1 MIERYFSQ
9 AKVLIR
15 LRSGSVGP
23 YLPRFVSALEQ
34 KRFSRDTIRRYI
46 RGADSLCR
54 WLDKQGVAVVE
65 ANQGHVERYV
75 RQHTRLPDIHYA
87 AQGRLCKAALSV
99 PFIATVL
106 REQGILSGSAPVSN
120 ADAWLARFDNHLM
133 RVHGLAPE
141 SRHHYLRYAR
151 RLIQSLQMSEPDW
164 TALNAEQ
171 IRDFIRCEAG
181 KRKTGSCQLVIAAIR
196 AFLRFLAA
204 EGVVPPNLHRAVPV
218 VREWRHASLPQ
229 HISTEELER
238 VLQICCLPTAGC
250 SRDACIILMMARL
263 GMRAGEV
270 RQLNL
275 NDIDWIEGEIHVRSG
290 KSRRERTLPLL
301 QEVGKA
307 LGVYLREERPESAER
322 SVFLT
327 LYPPYRPLACSA
339 TISQISRRIF
349 EEAGVQGPRLGAH
362 RLRHTVATHM
372 VRRGSSFKEA
382 ADVLGHTS
390 LKSTAIYAKL
400 DERSLQKVALP
411 WPGGVE

>member
-1 MIERYFSQ
+1 
-9 AKVLIR
+9 
-15 LRSGSVGP
+15 
-23 YLPRFVSALEQ
+23 
-34 KRFSRDTIRRYI
+34 
-46 RGADSLCR
+46 
-54 WLDKQGVAVVE
+54 
-65 ANQGHVERYV
+65 
-75 RQHTRLPDIHYA
+75 
-87 AQGRLCKAALSV
+87 
-99 PFIATVL
+99 
-106 REQGILSGSAPVSN
+106 
-120 ADAWLARFDNHLM
+120 M
-133 RVHGLAPE
+133 RVHGLALE
-141 SRHHYLRYAR
+141 SRHHYLRYTR

-171 IRDFIRCEAG
+171 IRDFICCEAG
-181 KRKTGSCQLVIAAIR
+181 KRKTGSCRLVIAAIR

-229 HISTEELER
+229 HISTEELEG
-238 VLQICCLPTAGC
+238 VLQICRIPTAGC

-275 NDIDWIEGEIHVRSG
+275 NDIDWIEGEIHVRAG
-290 KSRRERTLPLL
+290 KSRRER
-301 QEVGKA
+301 
-307 LGVYLREERPESAER
+307 
-322 SVFLT
+322 FLT
-327 LYPPYRPLACSA
+327 LYPPYRQLAYSA

-372 VRRGSSFKEA
+372 VRGGSSFKEA

>member
-9 AKVLIR
+9 AKVLFR
-15 LRSGSVGP
+15 LRAGPLGP
-23 YLPRFVSALEQ
+23 YLPRFVSDLEQ
-34 KRFSRDTIRRYI
+34 RRFSRDTIRRYI

-54 WLDKQGVAVVE
+54 WLDGQGVAVVE
-65 ANQGHVERYV
+65 ANQSHIERYV
-75 RQHTRLPDIHYA
+75 LQHARLPDIHYG
-87 AQGRLCKAALSV
+87 QGRLCKAAISV

-106 REQGILSGSAPVSN
+106 REQGILSGSVPVSK
-120 ADAWLARFDNHLM
+120 ADAWLARFDNHLI
-133 RVHGLAPE
+133 RVHGISPE

-164 TALNAEQ
+164 TTLNARQ
-171 IRDFIRCEAG
+171 IRDFICCEAA
-181 KRKTGSCQLVIAAIR
+181 KRKTGSCRLVIAAIR
-196 AFLRFLAA
+196 ALLHFLAA
-204 EGVVPPNLHRAVPV
+204 EGAGPPNLHRAVPV

-229 HISTEELER
+229 YISTGELDR
-238 VLQICCLPTAGC
+238 VLQICCTPSTGG
-250 SRDACIILMMARL
+250 SRDICIILMMARL

-270 RQLNL
+270 RQLKL
-275 NDIDWIEGEIHVRSG
+275 DDIDWIQGEIHVRVG

-301 QEVGKA
+301 EEVGKA

-322 SVFLT
+322 SIFLT
-327 LYPPYRPLACSA
+327 LRPPYRPLACSA
-339 TISQISRRIF
+339 RISQISRRVF
-349 EEAGVQGPRLGAH
+349 EEAGIQGPRLGAH

-372 VRRGSSFKEA
+372 VRRGSSFKEV

-400 DERSLQKVALP
+400 DERSLQQVALP

>member
-1 MIERYFSQ
+1 VPLAR
-9 AKVLIR
+9 
-15 LRSGSVGP
+15 RS
-23 YLPRFVSALEQ
+23 RC
-34 KRFSRDTIRRYI
+34 
-46 RGADSLCR
+46 RGGRSDQS
-54 WLDKQGVAVVE
+54 
-65 ANQGHVERYV
+65 HVERYV
-75 RQHTRLPDIHYA
+75 RQHTRLPDIHYG
-87 AQGRLCKAALSV
+87 QGRLCKAALSV

-106 REQGILSGSAPVSN
+106 REQGILSASVPVSK

-133 RVHGLAPE
+133 RVHGLSPE
-141 SRHHYLRYAR
+141 SRHNYLRYAR
-151 RLIQSLQMSEPDW
+151 RLIQWRQMSEPDW
-164 TALNAEQ
+164 TTLNAEH
-171 IRDFIRCEAG
+171 IRDFVCSEAA
-181 KRKTGSCQLVIAAIR
+181 KRKTGSCRLVIVAIR
-196 AFLRFLAA
+196 ALLRFLAA

-238 VLQICCLPTAGC
+238 VLQICRTPTAGC

-275 NDIDWIEGEIHVRSG
+275 NDIDWIEGEIHVRAG

-301 QEVGKA
+301 EEVGKA
-307 LGVYLREERPESAER
+307 LSVYLREERPESAER
-322 SVFLT
+322 SIFLT
-327 LYPPYRPLACSA
+327 LLPPYRPLVYSTA
-339 TISQISRRIF
+339 ISRISRHIF

-362 RLRHTVATHM
+362 RLRHTVATHL
-372 VRRGSSFKEA
+372 VRRGSSFKEV

-400 DERSLQKVALP
+400 DERSLQQVALP

>member
-15 LRSGSVGP
+15 LRSGPVGP

-34 KRFSRDTIRRYI
+34 RRFSRDTIRRYI

-54 WLDKQGVAVVE
+54 WLDGQGVAVVE
-65 ANQGHVERYV
+65 ANPSHIDRYV
-75 RQHTRLPDIHYA
+75 LQHGRLADVHYG
-87 AQGRLCKAALSV
+87 QGRLCKAAMSV
-99 PFIATVL
+99 PFIATML
-106 REQGILSGSAPVSN
+106 REQGILSGSVPVSE

-133 RVHGLAPE
+133 RVHGISPE
-141 SRHHYLRYAR
+141 SRQHYLRYAR

-164 TALNAEQ
+164 STLNAQQ
-171 IRDFIRCEAG
+171 IRDFICREAA
-181 KRKTGSCQLVIAAIR
+181 KRKTGSCRLVIAAIR
-196 AFLRFLAA
+196 ALFRFLAA

-229 HISTEELER
+229 YISTGELDC
-238 VLQICCLPTAGC
+238 VLQICCTSTTGC
-250 SRDACIILMMARL
+250 SRDICIILMMARL

-270 RQLNL
+270 RQLKL
-275 NDIDWIEGEIHVRSG
+275 DDIDWIEGEIHVRAG
-290 KSRRERTLPLL
+290 KSRRERILPLL
-301 QEVGKA
+301 EEVGKA

-322 SVFLT
+322 SIFLT
-327 LYPPYRPLACSA
+327 FYPPYRPLACSA
-339 TISQISRRIF
+339 TISRISRRVF
-349 EEAGVQGPRLGAH
+349 EEAGIQGPRLGAH

-372 VRRGSSFKEA
+372 VRRGSSFKEV

-400 DERSLQKVALP
+400 DERSLQQVALP

>member
-34 KRFSRDTIRRYI
+34 RRLSRDTIRRYI

-54 WLDKQGVAVVE
+54 WLDGQGVAVVE

-133 RVHGLAPE
+133 RVHGLALE
-141 SRHHYLRYAR
+141 SRHHYLRYTR

-171 IRDFIRCEAG
+171 IRDFICCEAG
-181 KRKTGSCQLVIAAIR
+181 KRKTGSCRLVIAAIR

-238 VLQICCLPTAGC
+238 VLQICRLPTAGC

-275 NDIDWIEGEIHVRSG
+275 NDIDWIEGEIHVRAG
-290 KSRRERTLPLL
+290 KSRRERILPLL
-301 QEVGKA
+301 EEVGKA

-327 LYPPYRPLACSA
+327 L
-339 TISQISRRIF
+339 
-349 EEAGVQGPRLGAH
+349 
-362 RLRHTVATHM
+362 
-372 VRRGSSFKEA
+372 
-382 ADVLGHTS
+382 
-390 LKSTAIYAKL
+390 
-400 DERSLQKVALP
+400 
-411 WPGGVE
+411 